1 MEFLSKTKIIDF
13 LKKITINKN
22 NSEIIKISL
31 FFIDSSFLEE
41 YNKLKNYLS
50 EFLYDFS
57 ENILSVKYLKKHKNE
72 LLNRI
77 HENLFNYTK
86 DYKGL
91 YFTYDSILYYP
102 YKTLTFIKIYHKI
115 SNNNK
120 IPDLEHLFREE
131 LETLENIRN
140 FKILSIEI
148 CDILCYFLEK
158 FYFYEK
164 EDPQLIFKIL
174 SYFYYNYIDYF
185 IKYSYNKDEEKY
197 LIYSFKGDLEKVK
210 DLYNKVNYI
219 FPHEVC
225 LIKACEENHYVIVKF
240 LFKKFEERFINNIS
254 SEDFY
259 NFNFSSKIMD
269 FLSEKLGFY

>member
-1 MEFLSKTKIIDF
+1 MEFLSKNKIVDF
-13 LKKITINKN
+13 LKKSKFNKN
-22 NSEIIKISL
+22 LDQIVDFSLLYIRSSL
-31 FFIDSSFLEE
+31 FEE
-41 YNKLKNYLS
+41 YDKLKKYLS
-50 EFLYDFS
+50 EFLYNFS
-57 ENILSVKYLKKHKNE
+57 ENIFNISYLKEQKDE
-72 LLNRI
+72 ITNRI
-77 HENLFNYTK
+77 YENLFNYTK
-86 DYKGL
+86 NYKGL
-91 YFTYDSILYYP
+91 CFTYDGVLCYS
-102 YKTLTFIKIYHKI
+102 YKTLTYVKIYHKI
-115 SNNNK
+115 SDDNK
-120 IPDLEHLFREE
+120 IPDLEYLFREE
-131 LETLENIRN
+131 LQILENIRN